1 MRSNSYGRLA
11 GKEEAEAIIS
21 LAQQFDKNLNGKSF
35 LICFGTKTLRFLE
48 VSFSAGNFSH
58 LAGIDKHNCRIKPHE
73 VYARAIAGNL
83 KPQDLGYS
91 IAPKFK
97 MKTIAAKFLNEFGST
112 ATHVSAVNKRR
123 SKVNAEIWIS
133 GSKAG
138 FAIGAIHIGSKKSGP
153 VTFAPTSLQLL
164 SDIELQEKSVGTVEP
179 IAIILSRR
187 NDEMSYSVIEFL
199 DENLTEIHSSSLASI
214 LLSCGNEV
222 ALRNKYPELC
232 DRLFDKDFEHFGIR
246 HGVCRG
252 VQSNQRPPRRNR
264 NEPVEINTL
273 EGRVPCCPLSP
284 PPLRWPPCI
293 GSSPL
298 YGKTD

>member
-199 DENLTEIHSSSLASI
+199 DEKSHRNPLFFPCLDTVE
-214 LLSCGNEV
+214 
-222 ALRNKYPELC
+222 LRK
-232 DRLFDKDFEHFGIR
+232 
-246 HGVCRG
+246 
-252 VQSNQRPPRRNR
+252 
-264 NEPVEINTL
+264 
-273 EGRVPCCPLSP
+273 
-284 PPLRWPPCI
+284 
-293 GSSPL
+293 
-298 YGKTD
+298 

>member
-112 ATHVSAVNKRR
+112 ATH
-123 SKVNAEIWIS
+123 
-133 GSKAG
+133 
-138 FAIGAIHIGSKKSGP
+138 
-153 VTFAPTSLQLL
+153 LQLL

-222 ALRNKYPELC
+222 ALKNKYPELC
-232 DRLFDKDFEHFGIR
+232 DRLFDKDFESLYDISEYATEYAEECNR
-246 HGVCRG
+246 I
-252 VQSNQRPPRRNR
+252 NARRA
-264 NEPVEINTL
+264 EIETS
-273 EGRVPCCPLSP
+273 LS
-284 PPLRWPPCI
+284 
-293 GSSPL
+293 
-298 YGKTD
+298 K

>member
-133 GSKAG
+133 KSKAG
-138 FAIGAIHIGSKKSGP
+138 FAIGAI
-153 VTFAPTSLQLL
+153 
-164 SDIELQEKSVGTVEP
+164 EP

-214 LLSCGNEV
+214 LLTCGNEV

-232 DRLFDKDFEHFGIR
+232 DRLFDKDFESLDDISEYATEYAEECNR
-246 HGVCRG
+246 I
-252 VQSNQRPPRRNR
+252 NARRA
-264 NEPVEINTL
+264 EIETS
-273 EGRVPCCPLSP
+273 LS
-284 PPLRWPPCI
+284 
-293 GSSPL
+293 
-298 YGKTD
+298 K

>member
-11 GKEEAEAIIS
+11 GNEEAEAIIS

-35 LICFGTKTLRFLE
+35 LICFGSKTLRFLE
-48 VSFSAGNFSH
+48 VSFTAGNFSH

-133 GSKAG
+133 GSKPASQSAR
-138 FAIGAIHIGSKKSGP
+138 F
-153 VTFAPTSLQLL
+153 TS
-164 SDIELQEKSVGTVEP
+164 
-179 IAIILSRR
+179 
-187 NDEMSYSVIEFL
+187 
-199 DENLTEIHSSSLASI
+199 
-214 LLSCGNEV
+214 
-222 ALRNKYPELC
+222 
-232 DRLFDKDFEHFGIR
+232 
-246 HGVCRG
+246 
-252 VQSNQRPPRRNR
+252 VQRNR
-264 NEPVEINTL
+264 
-273 EGRVPCCPLSP
+273 GR
-284 PPLRWPPCI
+284 
-293 GSSPL
+293 
-298 YGKTD
+298 

>member
-48 VSFSAGNFSH
+48 VSFSAGSFSH

-232 DRLFDKDFEHFGIR
+232 DRLFDKDFESLDDISEYATEYAEECNR
-246 HGVCRG
+246 I
-252 VQSNQRPPRRNR
+252 NARRA
-264 NEPVEINTL
+264 EIETS
-273 EGRVPCCPLSP
+273 LS
-284 PPLRWPPCI
+284 
-293 GSSPL
+293 
-298 YGKTD
+298 K